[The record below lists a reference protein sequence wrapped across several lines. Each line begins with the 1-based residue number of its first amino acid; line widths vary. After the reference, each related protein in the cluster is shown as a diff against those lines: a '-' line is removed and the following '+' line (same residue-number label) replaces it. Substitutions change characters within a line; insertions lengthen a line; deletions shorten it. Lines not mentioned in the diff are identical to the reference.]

1 MKFADKIRQLR
12 QEQHLTQAQV
22 AEAAGITR
30 RNYISYEKDGRY
42 PRNRQI
48 YYRLADLFGCDVNY
62 LLTEDELFIDRA
74 SEEYGSRGRRQ
85 AEILVKQLSG
95 LFAGGELSDHDR
107 DAVMIACRRLISIV
121 KRITSSLRRRNT
133 SHLLMM
139 ILLRR
144 NRFSAVLLC
153 TQRRVSIGFQNDL

>member
-107 DAVMIACRRLISIV
+107 DAVMIALQKAYFDCKEDNL
-121 KRITSSLRRRNT
+121 KFTPKKYLTSSDDDT
-133 SHLLMM
+133 SEKK
-139 ILLRR
+139 
-144 NRFSAVLLC
+144 
-153 TQRRVSIGFQNDL
+153 